1 MMLLGST
8 LLIQSLHLTSVHF
21 TSVHFTSLQFTSV
34 HFSSLQFTSLHFSSL
49 HLTSLHITSVHFSS
63 VQFSSVQFNP
73 CRPSCSMSPIASYPV
88 EHFILSQMA
97 SVMWGGSG
105 GSGATSSGMSAFM
118 KSVNEQRRAKTTR
131 RASSAGLFLVFSTML
146 YLVSS

>member
-8 LLIQSLHLTSVHF
+8 LLIQSLHF
-21 TSVHFTSLQFTSV
+21 TSPQFTSP
-34 HFSSLQFTSLHFSSL
+34 HFSSVHLTSL
-49 HLTSLHITSVHFSS
+49 HLTSLHLSSLHFSSLQFSSVHFI
-63 VQFSSVQFNP
+63 SVQFNP
-73 CRPSCSMSPIASYPV
+73 CRPSRSMSLIPSYPV

-146 YLVSS
+146 YLVSN